1 MIKAISKFLCLVLAI
16 SPLPSGGLHYSKN
29 YSIECTGNKSLGD
42 NEPPISGSHH
52 GKARRLCFMVHC
64 PHLATTNDGRCKPEG
79 QPSSNKAHVLCQL
92 GVLEIHS
99 NWKLGKSSA
108 KLSSA
113 KQISMTALVHINL
126 VNLINFLHIFH

>member
-1 MIKAISKFLCLVLAI
+1 MANTDILKFSPAFIMIKAISKFLCLFLAI

-42 NEPPISGSHH
+42 NEPPISGSHQ

-92 GVLEIHS
+92 GVLETS
-99 NWKLGKSSA
+99 
-108 KLSSA
+108 
-113 KQISMTALVHINL
+113 
-126 VNLINFLHIFH
+126 